1 VVRPPRLQMGMRRGE
16 RKRSSAGGRCTALR
30 SPESSVSASRRPVA
44 AGNGVPYSQTLTASW
59 RTSPYMSVVSGA
71 PPNGIALSP
80 SAGVL
85 SGRHC
90 AELNFY
96 A

>member
-30 SPESSVSASRRPVA
+30 SPESSVSASRHPVA
-44 AGNGVPYSQTLTASW
+44 AGNGVPYSQTLTASGG
-59 RTSPYMSVVSGA
+59 TSPYMWSVVSGA

-85 SGRHC
+85 SGRRQKDST
-90 AELNFY
+90 
-96 A
+96 

>member
-44 AGNGVPYSQTLTASW
+44 AGNGVPYSQTLTASG
-59 RTSPYMSVVSGA
+59 RAYMSVVSGA